1 MRLIVLFY
9 IWFATRGLD
18 LQSQSKNDR
27 AAKLWMVFLPRIV
40 LSLVLLMVSF
50 GIVSA
55 LVATK
60 AKSDM
65 NEPTTGAIFVR
76 TIESIHRPSNR
87 IWSGYG
93 TARTMGSAEV
103 VAEVDGRV
111 IERPADIEAGNR
123 VNAGDL
129 IVRLDDSDYINA
141 LDAARQAVKSLDAQI
156 GGLTIET
163 EQMGNQVRY
172 AGEEIA
178 AAKRDLDR
186 MDEAIAAGVGSAG
199 ERDVKLASMLR
210 SQRAQ
215 SVLQQQLDLIPSR
228 RARLEAELSSQR
240 ANERIANENVARSTI
255 RAPFAGEL
263 QSINTRV
270 GDWVGLGTR
279 VARVVD
285 LSRLEIPLRVA
296 ASASS
301 WIRVGD
307 EVCLWVR
314 DVDGEPDQLGQI
326 TRIAPEADSASRS
339 MTVFVEVEQDPNDA
353 DRLLPGQFVHG
364 RVVTHDPYERVI
376 LPRRAVQSDK
386 VFVAHING
394 EGSRVI
400 EIKSVKVAYSFELR
414 MPEIDPIETQWVAL
428 EIGYEP
434 VEGSLIVVSLLDQI
448 MAGMNVRA
456 GDDPEPDPEPEPIQL
471 MHDEPGEEQAGDS
484 P

>member
-1 MRLIVLFY
+1 MVYVPRVIV
-9 IWFATRGLD
+9 
-18 LQSQSKNDR
+18 
-27 AAKLWMVFLPRIV
+27 IV
-40 LSLVLLMVSF
+40 VLLVFSV
-50 GIVSA
+50 GIAKA

-65 NEPTTGAIFVR
+65 NEPELSAILIE
-76 TIESIHRPSNR
+76 TIEVVHRPSNR

-93 TARTMGSAEV
+93 TARTMSSADV
-103 VAEVDGRV
+103 VAEVGGRV
-111 IERPADIEAGNR
+111 IDRPRSIEAGSR
-123 VNAGDL
+123 VEKGEL

-172 AGEEIA
+172 AGDEIA
-178 AAKRDLDR
+178 AAQRDLDR

-210 SQRAQ
+210 SQRAK

-240 ANERIANENVARSTI
+240 ANERIAKENVERSTI
-255 RAPFAGEL
+255 RAPFSGEL

-270 GDWVGLGTR
+270 GDWVGVGSS

-285 LSRLEIPLRVA
+285 LARLEIPLKVA

-301 WIRVGD
+301 WIKVGD
-307 EVCLWVR
+307 EVRLWVR
-314 DVDGEPDQLGQI
+314 EPGGDPDKIGKI
-326 TRIAPEADSASRS
+326 SRIAPEADNASRTI
-339 MTVFVEVEQDPNDA
+339 TVFVELEQEPKDA
-353 DRLLPGQFVHG
+353 DRLLPGQFIHG
-364 RVVTHDPYERVI
+364 RVVTHDSHERVI
-376 LPRRAVQSDK
+376 LPRRAVQSDH
-386 VFVAHING
+386 VFVASLNDDG
-394 EGSRVI
+394 TRSI
-400 EIKSVKVAYSFELR
+400 EIVPVKVAYSFESR

-428 EIGYEP
+428 EVGYEP
-434 VEGSLIVVSLLDQI
+434 VEHSYIAISMLDQI
-448 MAGMNVRA
+448 IAGMRVRV
-456 GDDPEPDPEPEPIQL
+456 DQQES
-471 MHDEPGEEQAGDS
+471 GEDS